1 MLKKLYIDNFRCMQ
15 NFSVTL
21 TNYQLW
27 LGSNGSGKTSV
38 LDVLR
43 NLQRVLAAE
52 NVADIFKRNS
62 LTVWDMRLVQTFRV
76 ELEIG
81 GEDYEYEL
89 AIEHMKGEERC
100 RIQEEKLI
108 WKGST
113 FYHFD
118 GSEAHLYRINNNSGK
133 VEEGTHFTADW
144 SRSVIPTIAERD
156 DNRPLIRFREEVRK
170 WLIVQPIPIS
180 KMMTSSARNESPDL
194 NRYCENFSEWYR
206 YILQESPGIGYDAR
220 QLLTPVI
227 PGFDELSLRDAGD
240 SRMLKATLRI
250 GNKDY
255 VFDFQELSDGQRQLI
270 LLYTLLAALK
280 KGIFTTLFIDEPNNF
295 VALREIQPWINEVHD
310 VCDDME
316 RQVVIISHHPEII
329 NLMARGNER
338 WFTRK
343 ENGPVECKD
352 RLPQTPGLS
361 PAETVAR
368 GWENE

>member
-21 TNYQLW
+21 DQYQLW

-52 NVADIFKRNS
+52 NVVDIFKRNS
-62 LTVWDMRLVQTFRV
+62 LTVWDKRLIQTFRV
-76 ELEIG
+76 ETQIDD
-81 GEDYEYEL
+81 EDYEYEL
-89 AIEHMKGEERC
+89 VIEHMEREEGC
-100 RIQEEKLI
+100 RIQEEKLT

-118 GSEAHLYRINNNSGK
+118 GSEAHLYRINNKSGK
-133 VEEGTHFTADW
+133 VEVGAHFTADW
-144 SRSVIPTIAERD
+144 SRSVIPTIAERG
-156 DNRPLIRFREEVRK
+156 DNQPLICFREEVRK
-170 WLIVQPIPIS
+170 WLIVQPIPFVM
-180 KMMTSSARNESPDL
+180 KDTARNESAAL
-194 NRYCENFSEWYR
+194 GRYCEKFGEWYR
-206 YILQESPGIGYDAR
+206 HILQESPGIGYDAR
-220 QLLTPVI
+220 QLLLPVI
-227 PGFDELSLRDAGD
+227 PGFDELSLRDAGE

-250 GNKDY
+250 GDKDHL
-255 VFDFQELSDGQRQLI
+255 FDFKELSDGQRQLI

-295 VALREIQPWINEVHD
+295 VALREIQPWLNELND

-329 NLMARGNER
+329 NQMARGNER

-352 RLPQTPGLS
+352 RLPQTPGLT

>member
-206 YILQESPGIGYDAR
+206 YIL
-220 QLLTPVI
+220 
-227 PGFDELSLRDAGD
+227 
-240 SRMLKATLRI
+240 
-250 GNKDY
+250 
-255 VFDFQELSDGQRQLI
+255 
-270 LLYTLLAALK
+270 
-280 KGIFTTLFIDEPNNF
+280 
-295 VALREIQPWINEVHD
+295 
-310 VCDDME
+310 
-316 RQVVIISHHPEII
+316 
-329 NLMARGNER
+329 
-338 WFTRK
+338 
-343 ENGPVECKD
+343 
-352 RLPQTPGLS
+352 
-361 PAETVAR
+361 
-368 GWENE
+368 